1 MRILQLHN
9 RYQVTGGE
17 EGVVQA
23 EQQLLR
29 DRGHAVQLLEVSN
42 DDISSPLDQA
52 LVAVKAIYS
61 IAAKRQVEQAIA
73 HFQPDVVHVHN
84 FFPLLSP
91 AVYDACHDRQVPVV
105 QTLHNYRLACPKA
118 MFFRDGEICETCLE
132 TGSPWPGVK
141 YGCYRGS
148 SAQTAV
154 IASMLAIHGWRKTWQ
169 ERVNALIALT
179 EFQRQKLIQAGLPS
193 DRLHVKPNFL
203 NANPKPRQIPEVPF
217 VLSVGRLSEEKGI
230 DVAIA
235 AYTHNPHLPLLKIVG
250 DGPMRTALEQ
260 QVQAANLNHKI
271 IFLGRQ
277 DKSQILD
284 LMRQA
289 IALIFPSI
297 WYAVAFPSSPPS
309 WAAWRKSW
317 SMKSQACIFRHK
329 TRRHWPPRFAISPN
343 TQPFKPRS
351 AKTPSKSIE
360 HATHQ
365 TSITN
370 NSWTSTK
377 KSNLPHKKPLGN
389 PNGQVES
396 ELLSRFSLACAA
408 ALKGGCISL

>member
-29 DRGHAVQLLEVSN
+29 DRDHAVQLLEVSN
-42 DDISSPLDQA
+42 DHISSPLDKAQ
-52 LVAVKAIYS
+52 VAIKAIYS
-61 IAAKRQVEQAIA
+61 SAAKRQVAQAIA
-73 HFQPDVVHVHN
+73 DFQPDVVHVHN

-91 AVYDACHDRQVPVV
+91 AVYDACNDRQVPVV

-118 MFFRDGEICETCLE
+118 MFFRAGEICETCLE

-148 SAQTAV
+148 STQTAV
-154 IASMLAIHGWRKTWQ
+154 IASMLTIHGWRKTWQ
-169 ERVNALIALT
+169 ERVNAFIALT
-179 EFQRQKLIQAGLPS
+179 EFQRQKMIQAGLPS

-203 NANPKPRQIPEVPF
+203 DANPEPRQIPAVPF

-235 AYTHNPHLPLLKIVG
+235 AYTHNPNLPLLKIVG
-250 DGPMRTALEQ
+250 DGPIRAALEQ

-277 DKSQILD
+277 DKSQVLA

-297 WYAVAFPSSPPS
+297 WYEGFPLTIVEAFGCGLPVIASHLGSMAEIVEHAVTGLHFPAQNPVALATQIDYLTQQPTIQTTLSQNTQQVYQARYTPDINYKQLIDIYQKVQF
-309 WAAWRKSW
+309 A
-317 SMKSQACIFRHK
+317 KSQ
-329 TRRHWPPRFAISPN
+329 
-343 TQPFKPRS
+343 
-351 AKTPSKSIE
+351 
-360 HATHQ
+360 
-365 TSITN
+365 
-370 NSWTSTK
+370 
-377 KSNLPHKKPLGN
+377 
-389 PNGQVES
+389 
-396 ELLSRFSLACAA
+396 
-408 ALKGGCISL
+408 

>member
-297 WYAVAFPSSPPS
+297 WYEGFPLTIVEAFGCGLPVIASQLG
-309 WAAWRKSW
+309 
-317 SMKSQACIFRHK
+317 SMAEIV
-329 TRRHWPPRFAISPN
+329 
-343 TQPFKPRS
+343 
-351 AKTPSKSIE
+351 E
-360 HATHQ
+360 HEVTGLHFPAQ
-365 TSITN
+365 
-370 NSWTSTK
+370 
-377 KSNLPHKKPLGN
+377 N
-389 PNGQVES
+389 P
-396 ELLSRFSLACAA
+396 A
-408 ALKGGCISL
+408 ALAAQICHLTEYPTVQTTLSQNAQQVYRARYTPDINYQQLMDIYQKVQFAP

>member
-42 DDISSPLDQA
+42 HDISSPLDKA

-61 IAAKRQVEQAIA
+61 TVAKRQVGEAIEA
-73 HFQPDVVHVHN
+73 FQPDVVHVHN

-118 MFFRDGEICETCLE
+118 MFFRDGEICETCLDK
-132 TGSPWPGVK
+132 GSPWPGVK
-141 YGCYRGS
+141 YGCYRS
-148 SAQTAV
+148 SPTQTAV

-169 ERVNALIALT
+169 ERVNAFITLT

-203 NANPKPRQIPEVPF
+203 DANPEPRQTPEVPF

-230 DVAIA
+230 DIAIA

-250 DGPMRTALEQ
+250 DGPIRAALEQ

-277 DKSQILD
+277 DKSQVLA

-297 WYAVAFPSSPPS
+297 WYEGFPLTIVEAFGCGLPVIASHLGSMAEIVEHEVTGLHFPAQKPEKL
-309 WAAWRKSW
+309 AAQIDYLTQQPARQTTLSQNAQQVYQARYTPDINYKQLIDIYQKIQFA
-317 SMKSQACIFRHK
+317 KSQ
-329 TRRHWPPRFAISPN
+329 
-343 TQPFKPRS
+343 
-351 AKTPSKSIE
+351 
-360 HATHQ
+360 
-365 TSITN
+365 
-370 NSWTSTK
+370 
-377 KSNLPHKKPLGN
+377 
-389 PNGQVES
+389 
-396 ELLSRFSLACAA
+396 
-408 ALKGGCISL
+408 